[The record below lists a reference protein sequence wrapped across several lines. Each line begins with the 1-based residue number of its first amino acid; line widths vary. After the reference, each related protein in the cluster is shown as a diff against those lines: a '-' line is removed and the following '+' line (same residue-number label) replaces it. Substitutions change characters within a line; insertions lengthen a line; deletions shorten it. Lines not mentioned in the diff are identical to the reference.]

1 MFNILN
7 AEILKY
13 RRTSALFLA
22 VGIPL
27 AINLLFLMAYLLNEN
42 LQKVTVEKRWTFFL
56 DGLYGSW
63 AQLFLPV
70 GLGILAA
77 LALGLEHQENQWK
90 QILSLGVTRV
100 QVYFAKWLAVMW
112 LVLLGSI
119 TLALGSLLVGGLTT
133 GFQAVPWNKLLTS
146 PLLMFLGSAGI
157 ISVQVWLATRY
168 KAFAVSTGVALF
180 GAIAGGLISNSAK
193 YWYYFPWTYPAFG
206 LDTTKNIWAIGLSF
220 AVAMLALI
228 AATRDFQKRDM
239 I

>member
-1 MFNILN
+1 MLN
-7 AEILKY
+7 VIKAEILKY

-22 VGIPL
+22 VGIPF
-27 AINLLFLMAYLLNEN
+27 AINLLFLLAFFLNEN
-42 LQKVTVEKRWTFFL
+42 LQKVSVEKRWDFFL
-56 DGLYGSW
+56 SGLYGSW

-90 QILSLGVTRV
+90 QILALGVTRV

-119 TLALGSLLVGGLTT
+119 TLGLGSLLVGGIIT
-133 GFQAVPWNKLLTS
+133 GFQAMPWTRVLTS

-180 GAIAGGLISNSAK
+180 GAIAGGLISNSARF
-193 YWYYFPWTYPAFG
+193 WYYFPWTYPAFG
-206 LDTTKNIWAIGLSF
+206 LDSSKNTWAIGLSL
-220 AVAMLALI
+220 AVAFVALV

-239 I
+239 L

>member
-1 MFNILN
+1 MINVLQ

-27 AINLLFLMAYLLNEN
+27 AINLLFLLAYVLNEN
-42 LQKVTVEKRWTFFL
+42 LQKVSVEKRWEFFL
-56 DGLYGSW
+56 SGLYSSW

-112 LVLLGSI
+112 LVLLGTI
-119 TLALGSLLVGGLTT
+119 TLGLGSLLVGGFTT
-133 GFQAVPWNKLLTS
+133 GFQAIPWQRVLTS
-146 PLLMFLGSAGI
+146 PFLMFLGSVGI
-157 ISVQVWLATRY
+157 FSVQVWLATRY

-180 GAIAGGLISNSAK
+180 GAIAGGIISNTAQF
-193 YWYYFPWTYPAFG
+193 WYYFPWTYPAFG
-206 LDTTKNIWAIGLSF
+206 LDASKNTWAIGFSF
-220 AVAMLALI
+220 AVALVALL

-239 I
+239 L